1 MKTLHL
7 LFVIGAVTAVIF
19 VSSCG
24 KKTDTTQDQTKKQAD
39 SLKVVDTSNTSNNSI
54 NNYLIAG
61 YMYWTPPAIIDTPW
75 TAVITG
81 QIISLEDTKKKAGD
95 PEKGEV
101 FGLVQIDKVLLSNPA
116 GEKNIASEQFV
127 RTDALKGFKPGDKV
141 IIYFV
146 TYDKEYAIKRG
157 NVKKITG
164 PDDELVGLTERYI
177 KNGQDP
183 EYILKDDAEY
193 KLWGKYDV
201 GTASRLMQERE
212 EKQNG
217 DKAK

>member
-1 MKTLHL
+1 MKKLQL
-7 LFVIGAVTAVIF
+7 LFFICTTAAIMLVF
-19 VSSCG
+19 SCG
-24 KKTDTTQDQTKKQAD
+24 KKTDTTDNQTKNQTD
-39 SLKVVDTSNTSNNSI
+39 SMKVVDTSNTPKSNI

-75 TAVITG
+75 VAVITG

-101 FGLVQIDKVLLSNPA
+101 FGLVQIDKVLLSNPE
-116 GEKNIASEQFV
+116 GDKNIANEQFV
-127 RTDALKGFKPGDKV
+127 RTDALRGFKPGDKV
-141 IIYFV
+141 IIYFI

-157 NVKKITG
+157 NVKKISG
-164 PDDELVGLTERYI
+164 PDDELVGMTERYI
-177 KNGQDP
+177 KNGQNP

-201 GTASRLMQERE
+201 GTASRLMQDYE
-212 EKQNG
+212 EKNKG
-217 DKAK
+217 K